1 MAAPRDAER
10 LSPNQAARRDEI
22 VAAAVHVLLDQGV
35 HGCTV
40 RAIAGRAGVSKG
52 VVHYYFAD
60 IDEVVDMAMAHATR
74 AWIAWLQAAGEEGAA
89 GPVDSFWR
97 VVRASM
103 EPFARG
109 DRMIMPLWLEY
120 WSARTRAGRVQPLRE
135 VQGLLVGYISE
146 LLEAAGVGDAERR
159 AEAVTGFLFGVA
171 MQQALGPV
179 ESAGVMAQ
187 VAALA
192 GIDPPR

>member
-10 LSPNQAARRDEI
+10 LSPNQAARRDAI
-22 VAAAVHVLLDQGV
+22 VDAAVHVLLDAGV

-40 RAIAGRAGVSKG
+40 RAIAARAGVSKG

-60 IDEVVDMAMAHATR
+60 VDEVVDLAMLHATR
-74 AWIAWLQAAGEEGAA
+74 AWIAWLQTAGEEGATSPLD
-89 GPVDSFWR
+89 GFWR

-120 WSARTRAGRVQPLRE
+120 WSARMRAGRVGPLRE
-135 VQGLLVGYISE
+135 VQGLLVGYIHD
-146 LLEAAGVGDAERR
+146 LLEAAGVDDAGRR

-171 MQQALGPV
+171 MQHAVSPV
-179 ESAGVMAQ
+179 AIEAVTRHVADLAGV
-187 VAALA
+187 
-192 GIDPPR
+192 PPPA